1 MYWWPEI
8 LSLAHQPREPL
19 FPSLKRYHPM
29 GFKAARFLI
38 FLSKLTQFMKLR
50 YSLFLLLIV
59 FSCARSVTRVD
70 PNTQIDLSGRWNDT
84 DSRKVADQM
93 IHDLFESD
101 SFKKYMDGLGHKPVI
116 VVGTIKNK
124 TSEHIDAGN
133 FVKKFEIVIH
143 NSGIA
148 ELVESDE
155 FRDKLRQERAEQQ
168 DFADPATV
176 AKWGK
181 EVGADVMLF
190 GEMNSETDTYN
201 SKRVVNYVTTLFLT
215 DVESSKRIWY
225 GQNEIKKYVKN

>member
-1 MYWWPEI
+1 
-8 LSLAHQPREPL
+8 
-19 FPSLKRYHPM
+19 
-29 GFKAARFLI
+29 
-38 FLSKLTQFMKLR
+38 MKLH
-50 YSLFLLLIV
+50 YLLFLLLILC
-59 FSCARSVTRVD
+59 SCSRKVSRID
-70 PNTQIDLSGRWNDT
+70 PNEQIDLSGRWNDS
-84 DSRKVADQM
+84 DSRKVADQA

-101 SFKKYMDGLGHKPVI
+101 SFKKYAEGLGHKPVI

-124 TSEHIDAGN
+124 TTEHIDAGN

-155 FRDKLRQERAEQQ
+155 FRDKLREERAGQQ

-181 EVGADVMLF
+181 EIGADVMLF

-201 SKRVVNYVTTLFLT
+201 NKRVVNYITTLFLT
-215 DVESSKRIWY
+215 DVETSKRVWY
-225 GQNEIKKYVKN
+225 GQTEIKKLVKN